1 MEFPPWSTSSSGYT
15 EDVSLMIVKKLCKNP
30 AILGKIVIDQNLG
43 RQMSKQTF
51 IVYVDQAFMRTRPN
65 AMSSYGV
72 TASSSLQASL
82 IGSRIMEEG
91 GNVVDA
97 AIATSAALC
106 VTQNNLCGLGGD
118 LFALIRINGKPIMDY
133 NGSGRAAKS
142 ATIPYYEEL
151 GLENIPQR
159 GELSAIT
166 VPGIVHAW
174 GIIQK
179 NYGTMEFSDLLRPA
193 LKLAKDGF
201 PVTHNYSKSV
211 EVSAPHL
218 EEYGW
223 GKIFKPNGR
232 FLGSGI
238 IFKQPD
244 LAATLGDLISEGPDT
259 FYSGHLLDRIFKG
272 LRNQGMLFGESDFK
286 QHKTT
291 VETPLK
297 TNYEGYDIYET
308 NPNSQGATVLLWLN
322 LLSELQENRKS
333 SDEREK
339 FLEIIHAGLIA
350 YEERSKFIADP
361 AFQKLPKNFT
371 DISYARELLA
381 GNSVRYDNRN
391 VSDPGDTTYFTIADK
406 DGNSVSIIQSN
417 YMGFG
422 SGIVPSGTGFVL
434 QNRGCYFSLEK
445 DHHNSLQPGKRT
457 FHTLCAAMAEK
468 DGDFQFSLGT
478 MGGDIQPQI
487 HVQLIRSLIDGDL
500 DPQLSVDA
508 PRWAFPGTIYE
519 KPGKLLAEVPLYDKL
534 KNYDLHGLTIMPLE
548 HHSSQTGHAQITFK
562 TKDGVVIGGSDP
574 RGDGVA
580 IPVLKIST

>member
-1 MEFPPWSTSSSGYT
+1 M
-15 EDVSLMIVKKLCKNP
+15 DQVS
-30 AILGKIVIDQNLG
+30 
-43 RQMSKQTF
+43 
-51 IVYVDQAFMRTRPN
+51 MRTRPN
-65 AMSSYGV
+65 AMSPYGV

-82 IGSRIMEEG
+82 IGSSIMEMG

-118 LFALIRINGKPIMDY
+118 LFALIRINGKPVSDY

-142 ATIPYYEEL
+142 ATIEFFEER
-151 GLENIPQR
+151 GIKNIPQR

-166 VPGIVHAW
+166 VPGIVDSWEKIHN
-174 GIIQK
+174 
-179 NYGTMEFSDLLRPA
+179 NYGTMEFSDLLGPA
-193 LKLAKDGF
+193 LKLAKEGF

-211 EVSAPHL
+211 EISSPHL
-218 EEYGW
+218 EQYGW
-223 GKIFKPNGR
+223 GQVFKPDGR
-232 FLGSGI
+232 LPEPGI
-238 IFKQPD
+238 VFKQPD
-244 LAATLGDLISEGPDT
+244 LAATLDVLISEGPET
-259 FYSGHLLDRIFKG
+259 FYSGYLLDRIITG
-272 LRNQGMLFGESDFK
+272 LRDKGTLLEESDFR

-297 TNYEGYDIYET
+297 TNYKGYDIFET

-333 SDEREK
+333 LNESEEFR
-339 FLEIIHAGLIA
+339 EIIRTGLIA
-350 YEERSKFIADP
+350 YRERSKFITDP
-361 AFQKLPKNFT
+361 AFLDLPKNFT
-371 DISYARELLA
+371 SPSYARELITEDPGRHEGGEA
-381 GNSVRYDNRN
+381 
-391 VSDPGDTTYFTIADK
+391 SDPGDTTYFTIADN

-468 DGDFQFSLGT
+468 DGDFRFSLGT
-478 MGGDIQPQI
+478 MGGDVQPQI
-487 HVQLIRSLIDGDL
+487 HVQLIRSLIDKGL
-500 DPQLSVDA
+500 DPQLSLDA
-508 PRWAFPGTIYE
+508 PRWVFPGTIYE
-519 KPGKLLAEVPLYDKL
+519 ESGKLMAEVPLYDKL
-534 KNYDLHGLTIMPLE
+534 RDYDLQGLPILPLE
-548 HHSSQTGHAQITFK
+548 HHSSQTGHAQITLR
-562 TKDGVVIGGSDP
+562 TGDGVVIGGSDP

-580 IPVLKIST
+580 IPVMKIRT